1 MSYDQKCTSL
11 KNLEGFENILGIL
24 DLVIKDLLTLRPV
37 FTSRKPQMFLSMAS
51 MYLPTL
57 LSTTMLS
64 GMPKSAKNTQKI
76 WPAVELG
83 LMFP

>member
-1 MSYDQKCTSL
+1 M
-11 KNLEGFENILGIL
+11 
-24 DLVIKDLLTLRPV
+24 KDFLTFRPV
-37 FTSRKPQMFLSMAS
+37 FPSRKSEMFLSMTS

-64 GMPKSAKNTQKI
+64 GIPNNAKNTQKI
-76 WPAVELG
+76 CPAVELG